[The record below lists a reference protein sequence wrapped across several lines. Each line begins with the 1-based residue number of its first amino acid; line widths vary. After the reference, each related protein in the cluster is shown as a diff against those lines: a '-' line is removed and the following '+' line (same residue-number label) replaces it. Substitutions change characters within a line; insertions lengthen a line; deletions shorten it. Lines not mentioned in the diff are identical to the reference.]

1 MNLFKNKKKE
11 EISPKVQTANDF
23 VNVMDIKNRVLYSK
37 DMYVFGFIRVP
48 PISRELMSQ
57 AEQEIVVRNLAV
69 EMSAEQKP
77 FKFFSISRP
86 VNISDLIDDLT
97 DAYMVAET
105 PQQKELLK
113 NDIDTINNFALSGDV
128 VERQFYFIIWEKYY
142 DGVQDYMVKRAEELC
157 SRLAVVQKD
166 VHLLNDNEIVQLC
179 NLFVNPAYSHF
190 EDGNVLPSVPVLG
203 GDLT

>member
-1 MNLFKNKKKE
+1 M
-11 EISPKVQTANDF
+11 
-23 VNVMDIKNRVLYSK
+23 
-37 DMYVFGFIRVP
+37 
-48 PISRELMSQ
+48 
-57 AEQEIVVRNLAV
+57 
-69 EMSAEQKP
+69 
-77 FKFFSISRP
+77 
-86 VNISDLIDDLT
+86 IDDLT

-142 DGVQDYMVKRAEELC
+142 DGVQDYMIKRAEELC

-190 EDGNVLPSVPVLG
+190 EDGNVLPSVPLLG
-203 GDLT
+203 GNV

>member
-1 MNLFKNKKKE
+1 MSLFKNKKKE
-11 EISPKVQTANDF
+11 EINPKVQTANDF

-57 AEQEIVVRNLAV
+57 AEQEIVIRNLAV
-69 EMSAEQKP
+69 EMSVEQKP

-142 DGVQDYMVKRAEELC
+142 DGVQDYMIKRAEELC
-157 SRLAVVQKD
+157 SRLAAVQKD

-203 GDLT
+203 GDLS

>member
-57 AEQEIVVRNLAV
+57 AEQEIVIRNLAV

-142 DGVQDYMVKRAEELC
+142 DGVQDYLTKRAEELC
-157 SRLAVVQKD
+157 ARLNSVQKD
-166 VHLLNDNEIVQLC
+166 IELLADNEIVQLC
-179 NLFVNPAYSHF
+179 NLFANPASSHF
-190 EDGNVLPSVPVLG
+190 EDGNIIPSIPILG
-203 GDLT
+203 GNG

>member
-1 MNLFKNKKKE
+1 MSLFKNKKKE
-11 EISPKVQTANDF
+11 EINPKVQTANDF

-57 AEQEIVVRNLAV
+57 AEQEIVIRNLAV

-142 DGVQDYMVKRAEELC
+142 DGVQDYMIKRAEELC
-157 SRLAVVQKD
+157 SRLAAVQKD

-203 GDLT
+203 GDLS

>member
-11 EISPKVQTANDF
+11 EINPKVQTANDF

-57 AEQEIVVRNLAV
+57 AEQEIVIRNLAV

>member
-57 AEQEIVVRNLAV
+57 AEQEIVIRNLAV

-142 DGVQDYMVKRAEELC
+142 DGVQDYMIKRAEELC

-190 EDGNVLPSVPVLG
+190 ENGNVLPSVPVLG

>member
-1 MNLFKNKKKE
+1 MNLFENKKKE

-57 AEQEIVVRNLAV
+57 AEQEIVIRNLAV

-142 DGVQDYMVKRAEELC
+142 DGVQDYMIKRAEELC

>member
-1 MNLFKNKKKE
+1 MNLFKTKKKE

-57 AEQEIVVRNLAV
+57 AEQEIVIRNLAV

-142 DGVQDYMVKRAEELC
+142 DGVQDYMIKRAEELC

-190 EDGNVLPSVPVLG
+190 EDGNVLPSVPMLG
-203 GDLT
+203 GNV

>member
-57 AEQEIVVRNLAV
+57 AEQEIVIRNLAV

-142 DGVQDYMVKRAEELC
+142 DGVQDYMIKRAEELC

>member
-37 DMYVFGFIRVP
+37 DMYVFGYIRVP

-57 AEQEIVVRNLAV
+57 AEQDVVIRNLAV

-142 DGVQDYMVKRAEELC
+142 DGVQDYMIKRAEELC

-166 VHLLNDNEIVQLC
+166 AHLLNDNEIVQLC

-190 EDGNVLPSVPVLG
+190 EDGNVLPSVPILG
-203 GDLT
+203 GNVS